1 MERTGKR
8 RPKSGCVGSV
18 TSTSSGSSED
28 GLWNRAPW
36 EALVRSSQ
44 PRYPDESRGA
54 TRFRQARAQADP
66 GLSPGRG
73 HGERTGQP
81 ERGGHTPRWP
91 AVALV
96 VEPAPGRPGPGAGA
110 SRSPVLPIR
119 GRLQHLCADGACG
132 PAGDGE
138 RDTLSDEASPAE
150 GERVEEC
157 GGSTQ
162 GPEVSGIPLHLG
174 QEREARHCAEG
185 SAPVQGASP
194 GADGSQPREE
204 CGRCREA
211 PDQLPQWLGGLF
223 RLLPDPERAGGTGR
237 LDPPA
242 SAHAALAAMADVAEP
257 ETDAGLSWG
266 PRAPCGGSRG
276 VLSRP
281 LGDGHAPGAPRGD
294 GSEVLRPSG
303 TAPAAEHDANVSRR
317 TAVFGP
323 VRTVVWEGRSREAP
337 PYPDRHRPGPCP
349 RPWHEV
355 SSCHHR

>member
-223 RLLPDPERAGGTGR
+223 RLLPDPSVLEELDGWIRRRLRMLLWQQWQTWRNRKRMLVFLGVPERR
-237 LDPPA
+237 
-242 SAHAALAAMADVAEP
+242 AAEAAACSRGPWAMATHPALQE
-257 ETDAGLSWG
+257 AMGLKFFDH
-266 PRAPCGGSRG
+266 
-276 VLSRP
+276 
-281 LGDGHAPGAPRGD
+281 LGLLQ
-294 GSEVLRPSG
+294 LRSMM
-303 TAPAAEHDANVSRR
+303 R
-317 TAVFGP
+317 T
-323 VRTVVWEGRSREAP
+323 
-337 PYPDRHRPGPCP
+337 
-349 RPWHEV
+349 
-355 SSCHHR
+355 